1 MMHSSYHLIF
11 SSSTTTPISSSVS
24 VLKIPWWWFR
34 MDSYDK
40 TLQGTVLLKLVTGQ
54 SDFKQNIFYRVTT
67 FKSGRKLN
75 IILEWRLFLSQ
86 LLDERFQANV
96 RFPSTGWW
104 RAQFLPRKGLRAVFP
119 PLLVDCDEA
128 QFLVYA
134 VGASNCRATQS
145 ELDFEG
151 PIRIKGKGP

>member
-11 SSSTTTPISSSVS
+11 SSSTTTISSSVS

-104 RAQFLPRKGLRAVFP
+104 RAQYREKVCVPCFHHFWWIATKRNFQYMPSELLIAERLSQNWTSKGLH
-119 PLLVDCDEA
+119 E
-128 QFLVYA
+128 
-134 VGASNCRATQS
+134 
-145 ELDFEG
+145 
-151 PIRIKGKGP
+151 